1 VSHNIF
7 FGKQLF
13 NPDHLKELNTPLL
26 VKDYKMKEMELEHF
40 GKMVSKL
47 RADITDRVNSL
58 RDDYEVEH
66 DSSDEE
72 HKDYKS
78 VMLRS
83 FTKIKERHKE
93 EYSLIGSES

>member
-1 VSHNIF
+1 MSHNIF

-13 NPDHLKELNTPLL
+13 NPDNLKALNTPLL
-26 VKDYKMKEMELEHF
+26 VKDFKMKETELEHF

-47 RADITDRVNSL
+47 RADITDRVNAF
-58 RDDYEVEH
+58 RDDYDIEY

-72 HKDYKS
+72 YKDHKS

-93 EYSLIGSES
+93 EYSLIGCES